1 MSSIDITG
9 LIQVIY
15 YEFVGAYL
23 TIVLC
28 YTIEFTYDYFNG
40 CIKVLGVYMGICL
53 YRGGNELNLYL
64 RGDRFELE
72 CELHLN

>member
-9 LIQVIY
+9 LRQVIY
-15 YEFVGAYL
+15 YELIGAYL

-40 CIKVLGVYMGICL
+40 YIKVLGVYMGICL
-53 YRGGNELNLYL
+53 YRGGNEFGFVFKGGIGLNQSVN
-64 RGDRFELE
+64 
-72 CELHLN
+72 CI

>member
-9 LIQVIY
+9 LRQVIY
-15 YEFVGAYL
+15 CEFVGAYL

-40 CIKVLGVYMGICL
+40 YIKVLGVYMGMCL
-53 YRGGNELNLYL
+53 YRGGNEFKLYL
-64 RGDRFELE
+64 RGGQCVMIQDIY
-72 CELHLN
+72 

>member
-1 MSSIDITG
+1 MSSIDITV

-15 YEFVGAYL
+15 YELIGAYL

-40 CIKVLGVYMGICL
+40 YIKVLGVYMGICL
-53 YRGGNELNLYL
+53 YREVMNLDLYL
-64 RGDRFELE
+64 RGVQV
-72 CELHLN
+72 